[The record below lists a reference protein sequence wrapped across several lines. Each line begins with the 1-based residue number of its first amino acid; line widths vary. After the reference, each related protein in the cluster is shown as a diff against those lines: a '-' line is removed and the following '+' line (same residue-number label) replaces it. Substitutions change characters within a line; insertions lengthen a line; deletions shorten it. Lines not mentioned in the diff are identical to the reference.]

1 MLLAMQLTRG
11 EEGNQ
16 IQITLDGKIYGTYAL
31 SKDQTIEVKNG
42 DFYNKVRIEDGKAY
56 MKEANCPDGYCEEQG
71 KISGHT
77 QTIVC
82 LPHKL
87 VVEVLDN
94 GEADTSDSE
103 KFRIR
108 LQNNKKDQQMNR
120 NRKLAN
126 MAMLVALAMIFSY
139 VESLI
144 PINFG
149 IPGMK
154 LGVANLV
161 TVTGLY
167 FLELPEVFLVIVMR
181 ILLTGFLF
189 GNGMSIIYSLA
200 GGILSLLVMALMKR
214 LKGFSIAGVS
224 IAGGVSHNIGQ
235 IMVASVAVENLKLIY
250 YLPVLMIAGTVTGFA
265 MGMVSKNLLPIVKKE
280 SERAAEVS

>member
-1 MLLAMQLTRG
+1 
-11 EEGNQ
+11 
-16 IQITLDGKIYGTYAL
+16 
-31 SKDQTIEVKNG
+31 
-42 DFYNKVRIEDGKAY
+42 
-56 MKEANCPDGYCEEQG
+56 
-71 KISGHT
+71 
-77 QTIVC
+77 
-82 LPHKL
+82 
-87 VVEVLDN
+87 
-94 GEADTSDSE
+94 
-103 KFRIR
+103 
-108 LQNNKKDQQMNR
+108 MNR

-181 ILLTGFLF
+181 ILLTGFWF

>member
-1 MLLAMQLTRG
+1 MKKKDLILGAGIIVIALAMLLVMQLTRG

-16 IQITLDGKIYGTYAL
+16 IRVTLDGKIYGTYSL
-31 SKDQTIEVKNG
+31 SKDQTIEVKDG
-42 DFYNKVRIEDGKAY
+42 DFYNRIRIEDGKAY
-56 MKEANCPDGYCEEQG
+56 MEEANCPDGYCEEQG

-82 LPHKL
+82 LPHK
-87 VVEVLDN
+87 
-94 GEADTSDSE
+94 
-103 KFRIR
+103 
-108 LQNNKKDQQMNR
+108 QMNK
-120 NRKLAN
+120 NKKLAN

-167 FLELPEVFLVIVMR
+167 FLELPEVFLVVVMR

-189 GNGMSIIYSLA
+189 GNGMSIVYSLA
-200 GGILSLLVMALMKR
+200 GGILSFLVMALMKR
-214 LKGFSIAGVS
+214 LKGFSVAGVS

-235 IMVASVAVENLKLIY
+235 IIVASVVVENLKLIY
-250 YLPVLMIAGTVTGFA
+250 YLPALLIAGTVTGFV
-265 MGMVSKNLLPIVKKE
+265 MGMISKKLLPIIKRE
-280 SERAAEVS
+280 SEREAQIG